1 MRVVITGVAGL
12 IGGIVHDHLS
22 SLGHEVIGIDRP
34 LNDWLSAG
42 RNTDDENARNR
53 VAIEMDLTAVSDEEL
68 CAVLEGVDCL
78 IHLAADANPSN
89 DDDSMLRNNI
99 EPTTAIFRCA
109 KASHVRRVIVAS
121 SGLAQVGLEPLFAEG
136 GPMYG
141 RLIRVEDGVS
151 PTSTY
156 GASKIYAEVLAEMH
170 ARIHGMETIAVR
182 IGTVIPDESEHW
194 RRGGRL
200 QATAFLAE
208 DVRRFFQ
215 ATVEQPLD
223 GHLLTAAQSDSPGRF
238 LDLEPGLS
246 VLNWLPISWPDSA
259 ENLQ

>member
-1 MRVVITGVAGL
+1 MRVVITGAAGL
-12 IGGIVHDHLS
+12 IGGIVHDHLT
-22 SLGHEVIGIDRP
+22 SLGHDVIGIDRP
-34 LNDWLSAG
+34 LNDWLAAG
-42 RNTDDENARNR
+42 RNTEDGNARNR
-53 VAIEMDLTAVSDEEL
+53 VAIEMDLTTVSDEEL
-68 CAVLEGVDCL
+68 CAVFEDSDCL
-78 IHLAADANPSN
+78 LHLAADANPSN
-89 DDDSMLRNNI
+89 DDSSMMRNNI

-109 KASHVRRVIVAS
+109 KSSHISRVIVAS
-121 SGLAQVGLEPLFAEG
+121 SGLTQVGLEPLFAEG

-141 RLIRVEDGVS
+141 RMIRIEDGVS

-170 ARIHGMETIAVR
+170 ARIHGIETIAVR

-208 DVRRFFQ
+208 DVRQFFQ
-215 ATVEQPLD
+215 AAVEKPLD

-238 LDLEPGLS
+238 LDLEPGLA
-246 VLNWLPISWPDSA
+246 VLNWSPIPWPDSA

>member
-1 MRVVITGVAGL
+1 MRVAITCAAGL
-12 IGGIVHDHLS
+12 IGGIVHDHLT
-22 SLGHEVIGIDRP
+22 SLGHEVLGIDRP
-34 LNDWLSAG
+34 LKDWLESG
-42 RNTDDENARNR
+42 RNTEDENARTR
-53 VAIEMDLTAVSDEEL
+53 VSIEMDLTTVSDEEL
-68 CAVLEGVDCL
+68 SAVLEEVDCL

-89 DDDSMLRNNI
+89 DDAAMMRNNI

-109 KASHVRRVIVAS
+109 KSSQVNRVIVAS
-121 SGLAQVGLEPLFAEG
+121 SGLTQVGLEPLFAEG

-141 RLIRVEDGVS
+141 RLIRVEEGVS

-170 ARIHGMETIAVR
+170 ARLHGMETIAVR
-182 IGTVIPDESEHW
+182 IGTVIPDETEHW
-194 RRGGRL
+194 HRGGRL

-208 DVRRFFQ
+208 AVRGFFQ
-215 ATVEQPLD
+215 AAVEQPLD
-223 GHLLTAAQSDSPGRF
+223 GHLLTAAQSNSPGRF

-246 VLNWLPISWPDSA
+246 VLNWAPISWPDSA